1 MPKRRCTPGWR
12 GCSGRR
18 ARLSQISL
26 DPFDRLLKLLDR
38 SSFPCAADIRD
49 LRQDIDAI
57 GGEVVGQMIHLSR
70 ETPTGEAEND
80 EHERDRREDSRDA
93 AEPTLKP
100 ADRRRQDERE
110 QHGECDRHEDGLR
123 PIEDDN
129 DQYTTGKYHPRFQ
142 GV

>member
-1 MPKRRCTPGWR
+1 
-12 GCSGRR
+12 
-18 ARLSQISL
+18 
-26 DPFDRLLKLLDR
+26 
-38 SSFPCAADIRD
+38 
-49 LRQDIDAI
+49 
-57 GGEVVGQMIHLSR
+57 MIHLSR

-129 DQYTTGKYHPRFQ
+129 DQDTTGEYHPRFQ